1 MHPHRR
7 FYISLFVAAVAAVAF
22 FALNIFFGSVH
33 IAPATVVDALWGRS
47 SGDGAEEFIVLS
59 SRVPQA
65 VAAALCGAGLAAA
78 GLMLQTL
85 FDNPLA
91 DPSILGINSGASL
104 GVAIVILSTGGGA
117 SIAGIGLSGFALT
130 VAAAFAGAAVV
141 LALLTA
147 MAAVVRGGLVLLIAG
162 IMVGYV
168 ISAIVELLSS
178 IATAE
183 GVRSYVFWGMGSFG
197 GVSRGMLPAFVLL
210 MLAAMVFSLTLA
222 KPLDAMLLGNNYAAN
237 LGVSVRRMRILV
249 FLATGVLSAVPTA
262 MCGPVAFIG
271 LAVPHIARFASG
283 AATHRRLMPLAM
295 LCGAA
300 VAEICNLVCNL
311 PSDGTIIPL
320 NVVTS
325 LWGVPVV
332 FYVLMSARRSGTMG

>member
-7 FYISLFVAAVAAVAF
+7 FYISLVVAAVAAVAF

-33 IAPATVVDALWGRS
+33 IAPATVVDALTGR
-47 SGDGAEEFIVLS
+47 GGIDEAAEYIVLS

-117 SIAGIGLSGFALT
+117 AIAGIGLSGFALT

-147 MAAVVRGGLVLLIAG
+147 MAAVVRNGLVLLIAG

-168 ISAIVELLSS
+168 ISAVVELLSS

-197 GVSRGMLPAFVLL
+197 GVSREMLPAFALL
-210 MLAAMVFSLTLA
+210 MLGAMAFSLTLTR
-222 KPLDAMLLGNNYAAN
+222 PLDAMLLGDNYAAN

-271 LAVPHIARFASG
+271 LAVPHIARFTSG
-283 AATHRRLMPLAM
+283 AATHGRLMPLAM

-311 PSDGTIIPL
+311 PADGTIIPL

-325 LWGVPVV
+325 LWGVPVI
-332 FYVLMSARRSGTMG
+332 FYVLMSARRSGTME

>member
-7 FYISLFVAAVAAVAF
+7 FYVSLIVAAVAAVAF

-33 IAPATVVDALWGRS
+33 IAPATVVDALAGR
-47 SGDGAEEFIVLS
+47 GGTDEAAEFIVLS

-117 SIAGIGLSGFALT
+117 AIAGIGFSGFALT

-147 MAAVVRGGLVLLIAG
+147 MAAVVRNGLVLLIAG

-168 ISAIVELLSS
+168 ISAVVELLSS

-197 GVSRGMLPAFVLL
+197 GVSREMLPAFALL
-210 MLAAMVFSLTLA
+210 MLSAMAFSLTLA
-222 KPLDAMLLGNNYAAN
+222 RPLDAMLLGDNYAAN

-283 AATHRRLMPLAM
+283 AATHGRLMPLAM

-311 PSDGTIIPL
+311 PADGTIIPL

-325 LWGVPVV
+325 LWGVPVI
-332 FYVLMSARRSGTMG
+332 FYVLMSARRSGTME

>member
-7 FYISLFVAAVAAVAF
+7 FYISLVVAAVAAVAF

-33 IAPATVVDALWGRS
+33 IAPATVVDALAGR
-47 SGDGAEEFIVLS
+47 GGIDEAAEFIVLS

-117 SIAGIGLSGFALT
+117 AIAGIGLSGFALT

-147 MAAVVRGGLVLLIAG
+147 MAAVVRNGLVLLIAG

-168 ISAIVELLSS
+168 ISAVVELLSS

-197 GVSRGMLPAFVLL
+197 GVSREMLPAFALL
-210 MLAAMVFSLTLA
+210 MLSAMAFSLTLA
-222 KPLDAMLLGNNYAAN
+222 RPLDAMLLGDNYAAN

-283 AATHRRLMPLAM
+283 AATHGRLMPLAM

-311 PSDGTIIPL
+311 PADGTIIPL

-325 LWGVPVV
+325 LWGVPVI
-332 FYVLMSARRSGTMG
+332 FYVLMSARRSGTME